1 MNQNNNIT
9 ENLELSTQASPAGL
23 KSLLRRYK
31 ESQLEYVQC
40 GMIDSVADGIARV
53 YGLDGVQ
60 AGELL
65 EFICQD
71 GTVVKG
77 MALNLENSFVGA
89 VLFGNDSALKEGDFS
104 RRTKSIISVPTGLFL
119 RGRVVDPLG
128 LPLDDRGPLN
138 ATMPELVERKAPG
151 IQLRARIDSPMT
163 TGIRAVDSLVPIGN
177 GRTRVLAPRI
187 VLTHSLLAA

>member
-9 ENLELSTQASPAGL
+9 ENLELSTQAAPAGL
-23 KSLLRRYK
+23 KSLLRRFK

-40 GMIDSVADGIARV
+40 GVIDSVADGIARV

-89 VLFGNDSALKEGDFS
+89 VLFGNDSSLKEGDLS
-104 RRTKSIISVPTGLFL
+104 RRTKSIISVPTGLYL

-138 ATMPELVERKAPG
+138 ATMPELIERKAPG

-177 GRTRVLAPRI
+177 GR
-187 VLTHSLLAA
+187 LAA

>member
-9 ENLELSTQASPAGL
+9 ENLDIQATQAAAPAGL

-31 ESQLEYVQC
+31 QSQLEYVQC

-89 VLFGNDSALKEGDFS
+89 VLFGNDASLKEGDFS

-138 ATMPELVERKAPG
+138 ATMPELIERKAPG

-177 GRTRVLAPRI
+177 GQ
-187 VLTHSLLAA
+187 LAAY